1 MYSPSRRI
9 LSGFCITSRTV
20 CGVYVVFNVYSL
32 IGRRSIMCWLRLYSL
47 CFIWSNI
54 AEIDP
59 PLRCIS
65 PRLAG
70 GMYGSCRDFHV
81 NGALA
86 NLA

>member
-1 MYSPSRRI
+1 
-9 LSGFCITSRTV
+9 
-20 CGVYVVFNVYSL
+20 
-32 IGRRSIMCWLRLYSL
+32 MCWLRLYSL